1 MLPSFSIVY
10 DNNNSQC
17 PKRYI
22 TLTCTFPQS
31 FSCPFSFYFGLSKFT
46 IVLARHYIKVKDSF
60 VPCSITTVVYFY
72 TFGFYIPCLVTSTW
86 CCIIYAQCSCVK
98 LFYNKCK
105 DIFTTCLLTKV
116 FKLTKGC
123 NKIFWERFLCYISVL
138 AFVFVLS

>member
-1 MLPSFSIVY
+1 MSKTLHYTNIYFSPNIF
-10 DNNNSQC
+10 
-17 PKRYI
+17 
-22 TLTCTFPQS
+22 L
-31 FSCPFSFYFGLSKFT
+31 PFSFYFGRSKFT

-123 NKIFWERFLCYISVL
+123 NKNFGSFPSYSFFII
-138 AFVFVLS
+138 LSSFFIIIC